1 MNLEARTKTL
11 RPIGFEWW
19 KLTVSSPYGTGPFR
33 WIWSKWRVVSHR
45 PVLVVLY
52 PPVSEMAEQAE
63 MVDQKE
69 FTPPFDYEK
78 QVALWKTSGY
88 I

>member
-11 RPIGFEWW
+11 LPIGFEWW
-19 KLTVSSPYGTGPFR
+19 RLTVSSPYGTGPFR
-33 WIWSKWRVVSHR
+33 WIWSKWRITGHR
-45 PVLVVLY
+45 PVLVVLN

-69 FTPPFDYEK
+69 FVPPFDYEK
-78 QVALWKTSGY
+78 QVALWKAGGHL
-88 I
+88 